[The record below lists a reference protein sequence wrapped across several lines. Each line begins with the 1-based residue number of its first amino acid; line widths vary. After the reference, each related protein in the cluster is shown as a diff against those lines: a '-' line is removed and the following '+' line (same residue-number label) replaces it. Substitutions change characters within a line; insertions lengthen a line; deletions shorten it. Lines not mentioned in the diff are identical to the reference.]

1 MLLTF
6 IQEGNN
12 IYNIYE
18 TGVIDNITPVSLI
31 IMIGIIVYSNK
42 VVI

>member
-18 TGVIDNITPVSLI
+18 TGVILSITPVSYIL
-31 IMIGIIVYSNK
+31 MIGIIPYSNK